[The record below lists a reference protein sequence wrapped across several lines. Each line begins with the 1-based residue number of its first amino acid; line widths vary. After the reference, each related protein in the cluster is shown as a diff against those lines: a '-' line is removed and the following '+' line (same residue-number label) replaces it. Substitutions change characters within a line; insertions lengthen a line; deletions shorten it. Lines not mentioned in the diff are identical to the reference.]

1 MEELGLELE
10 PALIYFLELE
20 LEVLLKVKTCPTMV
34 ILLLISKRYLPA
46 GCIPD

>member
-1 MEELGLELE
+1 MKELGLELE

-20 LEVLLKVKTCPTMV
+20 LEVLYKSQDCPTLV